1 MERRIFITGF
11 PGFITGHLCRVLL
24 KEDVFLYLLIHPDF
38 MKKAEEER
46 KRIDPDGRKTSLIKG
61 DITQPLLGM
70 KKEEYEKITEEANEI
85 FHLAAIYDLAVG
97 RALAHKV
104 NVVGTFN
111 IIQLALSMKE
121 KKNLRVFN
129 YISTCYVSGKRVG
142 IILEDELIPTY
153 GFKNFYEETKG
164 WAEVLVRAYMDRIP
178 TIIFR
183 PAIVV
188 GDSRTGEINKYDGPY
203 YAIRFYMRFP
213 KIMARILPKF
223 GRPDIPFNSVPVDFV
238 VNAMAYISKQE
249 SAIGKTFQL
258 ADPNPLSTKE
268 YFELLKEKVTGT
280 RKGWKMPTWLLN
292 LLLKIPK
299 GSKIAGFPRQS
310 AVYLEHYAV
319 YNTKN
324 TDEILKGTN
333 IRCPSPPEY
342 LDRMVEF
349 VRKNPDIPLVI

>member
-1 MERRIFITGF
+1 MERKIFVTGF
-11 PGFITGHLCRVLL
+11 PGFITTHLVRALL
-24 KEDVFLYLLIHPDF
+24 KEGCFLYLLIHPDF

-46 KRIDPDGRKTSLIKG
+46 RKLDPAGKQTLLIKG
-61 DITQPLLGM
+61 DITQKFAGM
-70 KKEEYEKITEEANEI
+70 NKEDYNKIKEEANEI

-97 RALAHKV
+97 RALAHRV
-104 NVVGTFN
+104 NVEGTFN
-111 IIQLALSMKE
+111 IIQLALSM
-121 KKNLRVFN
+121 KNLRVFN

-142 IILEDELIPTY
+142 IILEDEINPSL

-164 WAEVLVRAYMDRIP
+164 WAEVLVRAYMDKIP

-188 GDSRTGEINKYDGPY
+188 GDSKTGEINKYDGPY
-203 YAIRFYMRFP
+203 YAIKFYLRFP
-213 KIMARILPKF
+213 KIMAGILPKF
-223 GRPDIPFNSVPVDFV
+223 GKPDIPFNTVPVDFV
-238 VNAMAYISKQE
+238 VNAMVYISKKE

-268 YFELLKEKVTGT
+268 YFELLKEKTVGT
-280 RKGWKMPTWLLN
+280 RKGWKMPAWLLN

-310 AVYLEHYAV
+310 AVYLDHYAV

-324 TDEILKGTN
+324 TDEFLKDTD
-333 IRCPSPPEY
+333 IRCPSPVEY
-342 LDRMVEF
+342 MDKMVEF
-349 VRKNPDIPLVI
+349 VRNHPEIPLVI